1 MRLEKVKSYST
12 DFVLSILATF
22 LSTGTMQLVVLP
34 QLSRHL
40 SAADYGVMLTATGFM
55 NVLINAFG
63 NNLCYSRLRQDI
75 KYKKEGVIG
84 DYQIMLMATVCMS
97 LIGVTLFN
105 IFLKEDYISLILPL
119 ALIIVTGI
127 CKAYYL
133 VTYRLN
139 INYKKN
145 LIAHIFSCLGYCI
158 GGFIFVK
165 YCKWPWV
172 FLLADVLTLIYISF
186 SSTIIREPI
195 RKTVLFSDSL
205 KVTLALLIGG
215 LIGNVTTYLDRFII
229 YPTLGSESVS
239 TYATAAW
246 FSKSILIVMA
256 PITSVLLSYITVGK
270 LKLSRRKYN
279 YICLLLVVGVF
290 VCWGGALIFAPIITG
305 WMYPTLIDAARPYI
319 TFVSLSVTMGIMG
332 NFLSIMVLAYAPVI
346 WQTILPIIKVLIYL
360 ILGVFLVKRV
370 GIMGMIIAVFVANLV
385 CNVISY
391 FLARKWVREELITL
405 EDKKDGKISN

>member
-34 QLSRHL
+34 QLSRYL
-40 SAADYGVMLTATGFM
+40 SAADYGVMLIATGFM
-55 NVLINAFG
+55 NILINAFG
-63 NNLCYSRLRQDI
+63 NNLCNSRLRQEG
-75 KYKKEGVIG
+75 KYTNKGVTG
-84 DYQIMLMATVCMS
+84 DYQIMLIATACMS
-97 LIGVTLFN
+97 LIGVGVFN
-105 IFLKEDYISLILPL
+105 IFLKEDLLSLVLPL
-119 ALIIVTGI
+119 VLITITGV

-133 VTYRLN
+133 VTYRLS

-145 LIAHIFSCLGYCI
+145 MIANIFSCAGYCL
-158 GGFIFVK
+158 GGFLLVK

-172 FLLADVLTLIYISF
+172 FLPANILTLIYISF

-195 RKTVLFSDSL
+195 RKTVLFSDSS
-205 KVTLALLIGG
+205 KVTLTLLIGG

-246 FSKSILIVMA
+246 FSKSILIVIA
-256 PITSVLLSYITVGK
+256 PITSVLLSYITAGK
-270 LKLSRRKYN
+270 LKLNRKKYN
-279 YICLLLVVGVF
+279 YICLLLLAGVF
-290 VCWGGALIFAPIITG
+290 VCWGGAILIAPTITG
-305 WMYPTLIDAARPYI
+305 WMYPTLIDQARPYI

-332 NFLSIMVLAYAPVI
+332 NFLAIMVFAYAPVI
-346 WQTILPIIKVLIYL
+346 WQTIIPIIKVLLYL
-360 ILGVFLVKRV
+360 ILGVIMVKQS
-370 GIMGMIIAVFVANLV
+370 GIMGMIIAVFAANLV

-391 FLARKWVREELITL
+391 FLARKWVREELITV
-405 EDKKDGKISN
+405 EDKEDGKISN